1 MRLKATTD
9 NIIIKVEKKKIIDPL
24 AVDTGNEDP
33 IVLGM
38 IAAVGPKVHPT
49 IKVGSDI
56 VCAYKNRVAVL
67 PWSTDEY
74 DFYVVKEENI
84 YGILEE

>member
-1 MRLKATTD
+1 MHFKATTD
-9 NIIIKVEKKKIIDPL
+9 NVIIKVEKKKIIDPL

-33 IVLGM
+33 IVLGT
-38 IAAVGPKVHPT
+38 IVAAGPKVEAT
-49 IKVGSDI
+49 ISVSKGT